1 MSIKDS
7 DMFGKLNV
15 MNNVLRQQNPFT
27 RVTPVSGSGLVN
39 IFRST
44 VAFRQFSAEAEYEKE
59 ISDIEKDHAERKKR
73 IMSKVGE
80 IVSVKCDKTVNV
92 MIYNQKLVKKYN
104 KHIQT
109 RRKIM
114 AHDENCVGKLGDFV
128 RIATHRP
135 ISKMKRHY
143 LIDVIRRAP
152 VVTESGEVEISSRK
166 VEMNV
171 NEAKPVKVK
180 AKKLGYV
187 RPETADSPPGQKK

>member
-1 MSIKDS
+1 LSIKDS

>member
-1 MSIKDS
+1 
-7 DMFGKLNV
+7 MFGKLNV